1 MRGDDEGFLSRWA
14 RRKADARRGVVAP
27 QPATPDAPATPPGG
41 RSSAAA
47 HGAVTRPAAPTPQA
61 PAAMPASITAADE
74 PRAAPPT
81 LAEVGQL
88 SGDSD
93 YTRFVAADVDPQVR
107 NAAMRKLFSDPQFN
121 VMDGL
126 DVYIDDYNA
135 PNPIPAAMRRRLE
148 EHAAHRA
155 REALQPDGAA
165 QTPRTETAAV
175 VPSAVSPDGAAAT
188 ALPQSAAPES
198 LATLRPETDEDTAL
212 RLQPDDAADAAGA
225 GAHRPGPRA

>member
-1 MRGDDEGFLSRWA
+1 MRGDDKGFLSRWA
-14 RRKADARRGVVAP
+14 RRKADARRGGVAP

-41 RSSAAA
+41 RSAAAA

-126 DVYIDDYNA
+126 DVYIDDYGK
-135 PNPIPAAMRRRLE
+135 PDPLPPAVLRRLV
-148 EHAAHRA
+148 HAR
-155 REALQPDGAA
+155 LLGLVDDAA
-165 QTPRTETAAV
+165 
-175 VPSAVSPDGAAAT
+175 PSADAAGEAAAPAAT
-188 ALPQSAAPES
+188 AAAISSPDATCALP
-198 LATLRPETDEDTAL
+198 DEDPDL
-212 RLQPDDAADAAGA
+212 RLQPHDAARPCDG
-225 GAHRPGPRA
+225 GAHRPGAGEDFAGQR